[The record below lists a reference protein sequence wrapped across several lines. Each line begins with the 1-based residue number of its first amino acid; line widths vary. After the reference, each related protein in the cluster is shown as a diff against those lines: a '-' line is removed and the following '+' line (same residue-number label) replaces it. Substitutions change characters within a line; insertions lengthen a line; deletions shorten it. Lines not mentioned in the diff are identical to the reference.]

1 MRISE
6 AIEKEKKRG
15 SWYNGPTSVSVGFL
29 NNEGNEDETELDV
42 YGENGKSTETELE
55 ELWESLHEEMEANV
69 DAILYVEAYGY
80 INKD

>member
-6 AIEKEKKRG
+6 AIAEAKKRG

-55 ELWESLHEEMEANV
+55 ELWESLH
-69 DAILYVEAYGY
+69 DGTRAICAGSCHQKRKE
-80 INKD
+80 KDGNL